1 LVLELA
7 TDRWAAMQQRTH
19 APVVSFVIR
28 LWAERRDVAA
38 APEWRF
44 RVQHVQ
50 SGEGVYVRTLA
61 DLLTFVERQSGLAG
75 PSLPHDPSDAEL
87 RET

>member
-1 LVLELA
+1 
-7 TDRWAAMQQRTH
+7 MQEHNQ

-28 LWAERRDVAA
+28 LWVERRDMVG

-50 SGEGVYVRTLA
+50 SGEGLYVRTLG
-61 DLLTFVERQSGLAG
+61 DLLTFVERQSGLSA
-75 PSLPHDPSDAEL
+75 PSLSHDPSHAES
-87 RET
+87 RES

>member
-1 LVLELA
+1 
-7 TDRWAAMQQRTH
+7 MQEHNH

-28 LWAERRDVAA
+28 LWVERRDVAA

-50 SGEGVYVRTLA
+50 SGEGLYVRTLA
-61 DLLTFVERQSGLAG
+61 DLLTFVERQSGLTA
-75 PSLPHDPSDAEL
+75 PPLSDDPSHAERRDPDAAPAHG
-87 RET
+87 TGQ